1 MIKLIVCD
9 LDGTL
14 LNDRKQLDSQ
24 ILPVLDALRKK
35 HILFLLWPLAGMKRL
50 PGIMSISW
58 ALKSLM
64 LRITA
69 PIFTVAI
76 GYCKVK
82 AYKKKDSEWI
92 LTRLMEEGIPFTFF
106 DQQCG
111 YSFSSSKKLNE
122 IRGLFSGRLKLK
134 QVRENAVFADGDIYK
149 LTLDSAEYP
158 DIENL
163 VREVTEK
170 CPKIAFKRSEDSLY
184 TITAAG
190 TSKGQALKSIAGA
203 LKIELCDVLSI
214 GDNFNDIAMFEISG
228 HSVAMGNSDS
238 LVKQSADEVTLS
250 HNENGVSQYLI
261 RKLLNSKEEL
271 WTS

>member
-35 HILFLLWPLAGMKRL
+35 HILFTLATGRNEAIARDYVDQLGIEIPYAADNGANIYCRHRLLQ
-50 PGIMSISW
+50 SE
-58 ALKSLM
+58 SLQ
-64 LRITA
+64 
-69 PIFTVAI
+69 
-76 GYCKVK
+76 
-82 AYKKKDSEWI
+82 KKDSEWI

-190 TSKGQALKSIAGA
+190 TSKGQALKSIARA

>member
-1 MIKLIVCD
+1 
-9 LDGTL
+9 
-14 LNDRKQLDSQ
+14 
-24 ILPVLDALRKK
+24 
-35 HILFLLWPLAGMKRL
+35 
-50 PGIMSISW
+50 
-58 ALKSLM
+58 
-64 LRITA
+64 
-69 PIFTVAI
+69 
-76 GYCKVK
+76 
-82 AYKKKDSEWI
+82 
-92 LTRLMEEGIPFTFF
+92 MEERIPFTYF

-134 QVRENAVFADGDIYK
+134 QIRENTVFADGDIYK

-158 DIENL
+158 AIENL
-163 VREVTEK
+163 VQEVTEK
-170 CPKIAFKRSEDSLY
+170 CPKIAFNRSEDSLY

-203 LKIELCDVLSI
+203 LNIELCDVLSI

-250 HNENGVSQYLI
+250 HNENGVSQYLL